1 MNFVQSYLVYKLN
14 KADNVKHDVTKGTL
28 NGMNERFNHVKDLIY
43 KGEAKYGKE
52 QKTVKE
58 IIENYEQKKK
68 KDIKLDEEMKKYMI
82 KEAKGNKESLE
93 NKIRSLEANIKL
105 LENNEMLNNVS
116 KLDNS
121 FANKE
126 LVDENIRASRI
137 KEIKQTKSLL
147 ENKLKTIDNHIDGL
161 INEENINN
169 KKKIDLKKFIE
180 NFENDKRKVEIEAR
194 KWEKDNQERVKRL
207 LDNQLNQEKRI
218 KEITEKH
225 IEKQKM
231 ETENKR
237 KIEKKKEE
245 EVLQKYK
252 VKRKQNEEERKEWEA
267 KVLDIKNQFKEVPSK
282 LDIPKN
288 ITNTKLNTNE
298 LKYIYELKEEK
309 FKEKIKKEKELKD
322 KTMKEKLSE
331 IKTLF
336 RPIQREEIDDFARK
350 YEETK
355 QEKLLKLERDRALRL
370 EEIESQNQNLPKPE
384 SQFYEK
390 AVKEDKEYREN
401 MEKAKLEKIYKQM
414 KIRNFSKAVKE
425 NVVPKID
432 EDLRMKLQ
440 LKKEQLENP
449 KLYIEHRHKRKKPR
463 VLLKKA
469 DPKNPRQYG
478 KKDGKWK
485 VDLNK
490 SINSVRRSYSQLRDR
505 TLRSNSAMSRGRD
518 YSRDEKSFVQF
529 NKTSTSAKFSRSRS
543 ARKSKSKKKRK
554 PLPKPPDY
562 LTEMRIKKVN
572 EERSLS
578 RESSKREKKNQS
590 KELFKYRKRR
600 R

>member
-1 MNFVQSYLVYKLN
+1 LVYKLN
-14 KADNVKHDVTKGTL
+14 KADNVKPDVTKGTL

-68 KDIKLDEEMKKYMI
+68 QDIKLDEEMKMYII

-105 LENNEMLNNVS
+105 LENNEMLNNIS

-194 KWEKDNQERVKRL
+194 KWEKDNQERVKRI

-225 IEKQKM
+225 IEKQKL

-252 VKRKQNEEERKEWEA
+252 AKRKQEEEERKEWEA

-309 FKEKIKKEKELKD
+309 FKEKIKKEKELKE

-390 AVKEDKEYREN
+390 AVKEDKEYKEN
-401 MEKAKLEKIYKQM
+401 LEKAKLEKIYKQM

-463 VLLKKA
+463 VLLKKP
-469 DPKNPRQYG
+469 DPKHPRQYG

-490 SINSVRRSYSQLRDR
+490 SINSVRRSYSQLKDR
-505 TLRSNSAMSRGRD
+505 TLRSNSALSRGRD

-529 NKTSTSAKFSRSRS
+529 NKTSTSAKYSRSRS

-590 KELFKYRKRR
+590 KKNV
-600 R
+600 

>member
-14 KADNVKHDVTKGTL
+14 KADNVKPDVTKGTL

-105 LENNEMLNNVS
+105 LENNEMLNNIS

-194 KWEKDNQERVKRL
+194 KWEKDNQERVKRI

-225 IEKQKM
+225 IEKQKL

-252 VKRKQNEEERKEWEA
+252 AKRKQEEEERKEWEA

-309 FKEKIKKEKELKD
+309 FKEKIKKEKELKE

-390 AVKEDKEYREN
+390 AVKEDKEYKEN
-401 MEKAKLEKIYKQM
+401 LEKAKLEKIYKQM

-463 VLLKKA
+463 VLLKKP
-469 DPKNPRQYG
+469 DPKHPRQYG

-490 SINSVRRSYSQLRDR
+490 SINSVRRSYSQLKDR
-505 TLRSNSAMSRGRD
+505 TLRSNSALSRGRD

-529 NKTSTSAKFSRSRS
+529 NKTSTSAKYSRSRS

-590 KELFKYRKRR
+590 KKNV
-600 R
+600 

>member
-1 MNFVQSYLVYKLN
+1 LVYKLN
-14 KADNVKHDVTKGTL
+14 KADNVKPDVTKGTL

-105 LENNEMLNNVS
+105 LENNEMLNNIS

-194 KWEKDNQERVKRL
+194 KWEKDNQERVKRI

-225 IEKQKM
+225 IEKQKL

-252 VKRKQNEEERKEWEA
+252 AKRKQEEEERKEWEA

-309 FKEKIKKEKELKD
+309 FKEKIKKEKELKE

-390 AVKEDKEYREN
+390 AVKEDKEYKEN
-401 MEKAKLEKIYKQM
+401 LEKAKLEKIYKQM

-463 VLLKKA
+463 VLLKKP
-469 DPKNPRQYG
+469 DPKHPRQYG

-490 SINSVRRSYSQLRDR
+490 SINSVRRSYSQLKDR
-505 TLRSNSAMSRGRD
+505 TLRSNSALSRGRD

-529 NKTSTSAKFSRSRS
+529 NKTSTSAKYSRSRS

-590 KELFKYRKRR
+590 KKNV
-600 R
+600 

>member
-1 MNFVQSYLVYKLN
+1 MQSYLVYKLL
-14 KADNVKHDVTKGTL
+14 KAENVKPEITKGTL
-28 NGMNERFNHVKDLIY
+28 NGMNERFNLVKEMIH
-43 KGEAKYGKE
+43 KGEAKFGKE
-52 QKTVKE
+52 QNSVKD
-58 IIENYEQKKK
+58 IIDKYEQKKK

-105 LENNEMLNNVS
+105 LENNEMLNNIS
-116 KLDNS
+116 RLDNS

-126 LVDENIRASRI
+126 VVDENIRASRI

-147 ENKLKTIDNHIDGL
+147 ENKLKTIDNQIDGL
-161 INEENINN
+161 INEENFFN
-169 KKKIDLKKFIE
+169 KRKVDLKKFVE
-180 NFENDKRKVEIEAR
+180 NFENDKRKVEIEVK
-194 KWEKDNQERVKRL
+194 KWEKDNQERYKRL
-207 LDNQLNQEKRI
+207 LDNQLNQEKRL

-225 IEKQKM
+225 IEKQKI

-237 KIEKKKEE
+237 QKEKKKEE
-245 EVLQKYK
+245 EILQKYK
-252 VKRKQNEEERKEWEA
+252 EKRKQQEEERKEWEA
-267 KVLDIKNQFKEVPSK
+267 KVEDIKSQFKEVPSK

-288 ITNTKLNTNE
+288 TTNTKLTTNE

-309 FKEKIKKEKELKD
+309 FKEKIKKEKELKE
-322 KTMKEKLSE
+322 KNMKEKLTE
-331 IKTLF
+331 IKSLF
-336 RPIQREEIDDFARK
+336 RPIQRDEIDEFARK

-355 QEKLLKLERDRALRL
+355 QEKILKLERDRALRL
-370 EEIESQNQNLPKPE
+370 EEIETQNQNLPKPE
-384 SQFYEK
+384 TQFYEK
-390 AVKEDKEYREN
+390 AIKEEKENKEN
-401 MEKAKLEKIYKQM
+401 LEKAKLEKIYKQM
-414 KIRNFSKAVKE
+414 KVRNFSKAVKE
-425 NVVPKID
+425 NVIPKID

-440 LKKEQLENP
+440 LKKEQLQNP
-449 KLYIEHRHKRKKPR
+449 KLYIEHHHKRKKPR
-463 VLLKKA
+463 VLLKKP
-469 DPKNPRQYG
+469 DPKQPRVYG

-490 SINSVRRSYSQLRDR
+490 SINSVRRSNSQHRNR
-505 TLRSNSAMSRGRD
+505 TLRSNSALSRGRD

-529 NKTSTSAKFSRSRS
+529 NKTSTSAKYSRSRS

-578 RESSKREKKNQS
+578 RESTKKEQS
-590 KELFKYRKRR
+590 KKSFK
-600 R
+600 